1 VRGSQPVSDL
11 VALWLDYAERNKRQV
26 AVDRANDDDFGAQLS
41 LARAEVRATAAELL
55 AASATPA
62 EAAVEMHRRATTHWV
77 RELPIIG
84 FDTAAVAYTKA
95 RIWQDCARAID
106 PSLVEVQPLLTWE

>member
-1 VRGSQPVSDL
+1 VSDL
-11 VALWLDYAERNKRQV
+11 VARWLHYALCNKRNAAIQQ
-26 AVDRANDDDFGAQLS
+26 AVGDMFGAALC
-41 LARAEVRATAAELL
+41 LARAEVRAAAADLL

-62 EAAVEMHRRATTHWV
+62 VAAVEMQRRATALGV

-84 FDTAAVAYTKA
+84 FDSAAVEYTKA

-106 PSLVEVQPLLTWE
+106 PSLPEVQPRLVWE